1 MHSSYYT
8 AGSFDVYA
16 VNYIFKSFKK
26 SKLKMMDEY
35 LLAKKNS
42 NVMKDSA
49 KSLITIT
56 FYKKQMWPITSC

>member
-8 AGSFDVYA
+8 AGSFDIYA

-35 LLAKKNS
+35 LLAKKKFKCYEGFSQVFNY
-42 NVMKDSA
+42 NNI
-49 KSLITIT
+49 L
-56 FYKKQMWPITSC
+56 

>member
-35 LLAKKNS
+35 LLAKKIQ
-42 NVMKDSA
+42 MLWRIQP
-49 KSLITIT
+49 SL
-56 FYKKQMWPITSC
+56 

>member
-35 LLAKKNS
+35 LLAKKKFKCYEGFSQVFNY
-42 NVMKDSA
+42 NNI
-49 KSLITIT
+49 L
-56 FYKKQMWPITSC
+56 